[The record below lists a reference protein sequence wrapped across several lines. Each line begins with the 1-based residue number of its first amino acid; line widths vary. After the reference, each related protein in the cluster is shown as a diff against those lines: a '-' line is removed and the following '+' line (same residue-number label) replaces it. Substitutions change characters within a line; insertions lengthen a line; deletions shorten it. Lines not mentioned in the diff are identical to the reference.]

1 MVEFCCA
8 AEARAK
14 VAVLPRYFHG
24 EGESN
29 LST

>member
-1 MVEFCCA
+1 MVELCCA

-14 VAVLPRYFHG
+14 VEVLARYFHG
-24 EGESN
+24 EGESD